1 MLIMREALLGSD
13 RFEQFMARLDISR
26 AVLTDRLAMLVAAG
40 VLCREPA
47 AAVRAAYVLT
57 EAGRAL
63 APVYERIGAWSADHL
78 FADGKDASDWSA
90 VPPAT

>member
-1 MLIMREALLGSD
+1 MLIVREALLGCD

-40 VLCREPA
+40 LLCREPA
-47 AAVRAAYVLT
+47 GAVRAAYVLT

-63 APVYERIGAWSADHL
+63 GPVYERIGAWSADHL
-78 FADGKDASDWSA
+78 FPDGKDASDWNAAS
-90 VPPAT
+90 PAT